1 MHIGPRGRWE
11 IWQMPAQ
18 SGAAVQVTHAGGF
31 GTFDA
36 VDGGYLYYFKFSGE
50 AWSAGPLFRVPAG
63 GGPEVQVLPHVDGWE
78 SFDIGAKGVYFTPD
92 IARSPRCLSAAHA
105 PGHASARWPEPKLS
119 CRGRFS
125 PVWTIIGPRA
135 SDGLCQDLLG
145 FLRGAGLTA
154 GIHFGKVFPQLRC
167 LFPPLLIGERGG
179 FDGADADGFI
189 LQHAAAQQGLD
200 DRLLI
205 GG

>member
-92 IARSPRCLSAAHA
+92 MLALHDVCQQLTRQAMRVLVGPNQN
-105 PGHASARWPEPKLS
+105 
-119 CRGRFS
+119 CRVEDDFHLCGR
-125 PVWTIIGPRA
+125 
-135 SDGLCQDLLG
+135 
-145 FLRGAGLTA
+145 
-154 GIHFGKVFPQLRC
+154 
-167 LFPPLLIGERGG
+167 
-179 FDGADADGFI
+179 
-189 LQHAAAQQGLD
+189 
-200 DRLLI
+200 
-205 GG
+205 